1 MKTIANNSLP
11 LCFTLYVFFAI
22 VSVANGQQPTSP
34 LVQSFS
40 NYQKLRAATE
50 FGFDWINVSPVVN
63 SARVEAVQLD
73 PSRPGHMYVAFG
85 SGNLWK
91 TTNNGINW
99 RPIFN
104 DQASYGIGDFALAPS
119 NPEIIYLG
127 TGESLKKA
135 RNFTIPGTGIY
146 RSDDGGEHWR
156 HLGLSDSWH
165 IGEIAVHP
173 TNPEIVVVSVL
184 GHLWSKNSNRGI
196 YRTED
201 GGKTWDHVLFVN
213 ERTGANDIVWAKN
226 NSNVLYASM
235 WENYPSVNGTGSGV
249 YRSVDAGV
257 TWSRCD
263 GGLPSGESIGRIGVA
278 VSQTDANKVYA
289 LIDNRERIKEGAAQV
304 FKSTDGGT
312 TWSRTHQEELMIF
325 SRIGW
330 YFADIYVD
338 PQNDDEIFCLGVRV
352 AHSSD
357 GGKSFKLL
365 SGEVEH
371 LTPSAASGLHLDHC
385 ELWINPMNADHLV
398 LGNDG
403 GLYQSYDK
411 GDSWLH
417 LNNLPT
423 GEFYDVAV
431 DQSEPYQIFA
441 GAQDNATVYGSAIEW
456 DQSRK
461 ENWKYLWIDPW
472 NGGDGCIT
480 QVDPND
486 SNTVY
491 FSAQEGAFRRKDMKR
506 NRSKWIRPSLP
517 KEHGGE
523 LKFNFVAPMIIS
535 PHDSNVLYLG
545 GNYLFKSTNQGDAWE
560 VISGDLSK
568 TKDGERVS
576 TAIASIAQSGQEASL
591 IYAGTDKGGFWVSQ
605 DAGVTWEEHD
615 EGFPKGYIRSIVP
628 SKFSVNRVYAAL
640 SGLND
645 DDLKTYLMCSEDRGQ
660 TWKSIAGNLFDEP
673 ANVILEDP
681 VNENLLY
688 AGTFRGVYCSVNRG
702 KSWQLLGR
710 NLPAC
715 SVADLVIQEREN
727 DLIVATHGRGV
738 FKLNLDVLHE
748 TLTRGL
754 VDGDADFL
762 FEIPD
767 VAIPYLS
774 DVRPGMN
781 FRDGEKATMSFWSH
795 QAAKVE
801 ITICDEAGQ
810 SLATFVRNATRG
822 VNQYRWNLVT
832 ESTNSPLPYFINY
845 KSFLKPGEYQVQIKP
860 AEHSRLETALKVREK

>member
-1 MKTIANNSLP
+1 MKTNTENTIQFCL
-11 LCFTLYVFFAI
+11 LVILFLTI
-22 VSVANGQQPTSP
+22 QRVAAGQQPTSP
-34 LVQSFS
+34 LVESFS
-40 NYQKLRAATE
+40 NYQKLRDETN
-50 FGFDWINVSPVVN
+50 FGFDWVNVSPVVN

-73 PSRPGHMYVAFG
+73 PGRPGLMYAAFG

-91 TTNNGINW
+91 TTNNGLDW

-156 HLGLSDSWH
+156 HVGLSDSWH

-201 GGKTWDHVLFVN
+201 GGQTWKHVLFVN
-213 ERTGANDIVWAKN
+213 DRTGANDIVWAKN
-226 NSNVLYASM
+226 NPNVLYASM
-235 WENYPSVNGTGSGV
+235 WENYPSVNGVGSGV
-249 YRSVDAGV
+249 YRSVDCGV
-257 TWSRCD
+257 TWSRCE
-263 GGLPSGESIGRIGVA
+263 GGLPSGEAIGRIGLA
-278 VSQTDANKVYA
+278 VSQTDADKVYA
-289 LIDNRERIKEGAAQV
+289 LVDHRGRIKEGAAQV
-304 FKSTDGGT
+304 FKSIDGGSN
-312 TWSRTHQEELMIF
+312 WSRTHDDELMIF

-330 YFADIYVD
+330 YFADIYVNPRD
-338 PQNDDEIFCLGVRV
+338 DDEIFCLGVRV

-357 GGKSFKLL
+357 GGKSFDLL
-365 SGEVEH
+365 GGSVEH

-385 ELWINPMNADHLV
+385 ELWINPINPDHLV

-423 GEFYDVAV
+423 GEIYDVAV

-441 GAQDNATVYGSAIEW
+441 GTQDNATVYGSAIEW
-456 DQSRK
+456 DQSRT

-491 FSAQEGAFRRKDMKR
+491 FSAQEGAFRRKDMNR
-506 NRSKWIRPSLP
+506 NRSKSIRPALP
-517 KEHGGE
+517 QDHTGD

-535 PHDSNVLYLG
+535 PHNSNVLYLG
-545 GNYLFKSTNQGDAWE
+545 GNYLFKSTNRGDGWE
-560 VISGDLSK
+560 VVSGDLSK
-568 TKDGERVS
+568 STDPQRHS
-576 TAIASIAQSGQEASL
+576 TAVASIAQSKEDENL
-591 IYAGTDKGGFWVSQ
+591 IYAGTDKGSFWVSQ
-605 DAGVTWEEHD
+605 DSGATWD
-615 EGFPKGYIRSIVP
+615 ERDQGLPRGYIRSIVA
-628 SKFSVNRVYAAL
+628 SKYSSERVYVAI

-645 DDLKTYLMCSEDRGQ
+645 DDLKTYLMCSENRGE
-660 TWKSIAGNLFDEP
+660 TWQSIAGNLFDEP
-673 ANVILEDP
+673 ANVIIEDP
-681 VNENLLY
+681 VYENLLY
-688 AGTFRGVYCSVNRG
+688 AGTFRGVYCSTNRG
-702 KSWQLLGR
+702 KSWQILGK

-738 FKLNLDVLHE
+738 FKLDMDVMHE
-748 TLTRGL
+748 TLSRDLATR
-754 VDGDADFL
+754 DGDFFFD
-762 FEIPD
+762 IPN
-767 VAIPYLS
+767 AALPYLS

-781 FRDGEKATMSFWSH
+781 FRAGDKATISFWLN
-795 QAAKVE
+795 QASKVE
-801 ITICDEAGQ
+801 ILIQNKDGET
-810 SLATFVRNATRG
+810 LAKFFQNASRG
-822 VNQYRWNLVT
+822 VNQYRWDLVT
-832 ESTNSPLPYFINY
+832 DSSNSPLPYFINY
-845 KSFLKPGEYQVQIKP
+845 KSHLKPGRYQVQIQRAGHP
-860 AEHSRLETALKVREK
+860 VLTRSLLVREK

>member
-1 MKTIANNSLP
+1 MKTIAHSFFP
-11 LCFTLYVFFAI
+11 SCFILYVFFAM
-22 VSVANGQQPTSP
+22 VSMANGQQPTSP
-34 LVQSFS
+34 LVQSFA
-40 NYQKLRAATE
+40 NYQKMRAVTE
-50 FGFDWINVSPVVN
+50 FGFDWVNVSPVVN

-73 PSRPGHMYVAFG
+73 ASRPGHLYVAFG

-91 TTNNGINW
+91 STNNGINW

-184 GHLWSKNSNRGI
+184 GHLWSENSNRGI
-196 YRTED
+196 YRTD
-201 GGKTWDHVLFVN
+201 NGGETWEHVLFVN

-226 NSNVLYASM
+226 DPDVLYASM
-235 WENYPSVNGTGSGV
+235 WENYPSVNGVGSGV
-249 YRSVDAGV
+249 YRSADAGV
-257 TWSRCD
+257 TWNRCE
-263 GGLPSGESIGRIGVA
+263 GGLPTGESIGRIGVA
-278 VSQTDANKVYA
+278 VSQTDAKKVYA
-289 LIDNRERIKEGAAQV
+289 LVDHRGRIKEGAAQV
-304 FKSTDGGT
+304 FKSSDGGT
-312 TWSRTHQEELMIF
+312 TWSRTHEDELMIF

-330 YFADIYVD
+330 YFADIYVN
-338 PQNDDEIFCLGVRV
+338 PRDDEEIFCLGVRV

-357 GGKSFKLL
+357 GGKSFNLL
-365 SGEVEH
+365 GGQVKH

-385 ELWINPMNADHLV
+385 ELWIDPNNPNHLV

-411 GDSWLH
+411 GKSWLH

-431 DQSEPYQIFA
+431 DQSEPYRIFA
-441 GAQDNATVYGSAIEW
+441 GAQDNATVYGSATELG
-456 DQSRK
+456 QART

-517 KEHGGE
+517 KTHGGE
-523 LKFNFVAPMIIS
+523 LDFNFVAPLIIS
-535 PHDSNVLYLG
+535 PHDSNVVYLG
-545 GNYLFKSTNQGDAWE
+545 GNYLFKSTNRGDAWE
-560 VISGDLSK
+560 VVSGDLSK
-568 TKDGERVS
+568 SSDLKRES
-576 TAIASIAQSGQEASL
+576 TAIASIAQSKENASL
-591 IYAGTDKGGFWVSQ
+591 IYVGTDKGGFWVSQ
-605 DAGVTWEEHD
+605 NGGETWEERI
-615 EGFPKGYIRSIVP
+615 EGLPRGYIRSIVP
-628 SKFSVNRVYAAL
+628 SKFSSDRVYAAI

-660 TWKSIAGNLFDEP
+660 HWRSIAGNLFDEP
-673 ANVILEDP
+673 ANVLIEDP
-681 VNENLLY
+681 VYENLLY
-688 AGTFRGVYCSVNRG
+688 AGTFRGVYCSTNRG
-702 KSWQLLGR
+702 KSWQLMGR
-710 NLPAC
+710 NFPAC

-738 FKLNLDVLHE
+738 YKLGLDVMHE
-748 TLTRGL
+748 KLARDSAEL
-754 VDGDADFL
+754 DSDVVFD
-762 FEIPD
+762 IPD
-767 VAIPYLS
+767 VTLPYLS
-774 DVRPGMN
+774 DVRPGVN
-781 FRDGEKATMSFWSH
+781 FRDGEKATISFWLK

-801 ITICDEAGQ
+801 ITIQKEGKT
-810 SLATFVRNATRG
+810 LAIFVQNANRG
-822 VNQYRWNLVT
+822 INQFRWNLVT
-832 ESTNSPLPYFINY
+832 ESTESPLPYFINY
-845 KSFLKPGEYQVQIKP
+845 KSFLKPGEYQVRIKRVGHP
-860 AEHSRLETALKVREK
+860 DLEAMLRVDEK

>member
-1 MKTIANNSLP
+1 MKTIANSFFP
-11 LCFTLYVFFAI
+11 SCFILYVFFAM
-22 VSVANGQQPTSP
+22 VSMANGQQPTSP
-34 LVQSFS
+34 LVQSFA
-40 NYQKLRAATE
+40 NYQKMRATTE

-63 SARVEAVQLD
+63 SARVEAVQLVA
-73 PSRPGHMYVAFG
+73 SRPGHLYVAFG

-91 TTNNGINW
+91 STNNGIDW

-184 GHLWSKNSNRGI
+184 GHLWSENSNRGI
-196 YRTED
+196 YRTD
-201 GGKTWDHVLFVN
+201 NGGKTWEHVLFVN

-226 NSNVLYASM
+226 DPDVLYASM
-235 WENYPSVNGTGSGV
+235 WENYPSVNGVGSGV
-249 YRSVDAGV
+249 YRSADAGV
-257 TWSRCD
+257 TWNRCE
-263 GGLPSGESIGRIGVA
+263 GGLPTGESIGRIGVA

-289 LIDNRERIKEGAAQV
+289 LVDHRGRIKEGAAQV
-304 FKSTDGGT
+304 FKSSDGGT
-312 TWSRTHQEELMIF
+312 TWSRTHEDELMIF

-330 YFADIYVD
+330 YFADIYVN
-338 PQNDDEIFCLGVRV
+338 PRDDEEIFCLGVRV

-357 GGKSFKLL
+357 GGKSFDLL
-365 SGEVEH
+365 GGQVKH

-385 ELWINPMNADHLV
+385 ELWIDPNNPYHLV

-411 GDSWLH
+411 GKSWLH

-431 DQSEPYQIFA
+431 DQSEPYRIFA
-441 GAQDNATVYGSAIEW
+441 GAQDNATVYGSATELG
-456 DQSRK
+456 QART

-517 KEHGGE
+517 KTHGGE
-523 LKFNFVAPMIIS
+523 LDFNFVAPLIIS
-535 PHDSNVLYLG
+535 PHDSNVVYLG
-545 GNYLFKSTNQGDAWE
+545 GNYLFKSTNRGDAWE
-560 VISGDLSK
+560 VVSGDLSK
-568 TKDGERVS
+568 SSDLKRES
-576 TAIASIAQSGQEASL
+576 TAIASIAQSKENASL
-591 IYAGTDKGGFWVSQ
+591 VYVGTDKGGFWVSQ
-605 DAGVTWEEHD
+605 NGGETWEERI
-615 EGFPKGYIRSIVP
+615 EGLPRGYIRSIVP
-628 SKFSVNRVYAAL
+628 SKFSSDRVYAAI

-660 TWKSIAGNLFDEP
+660 HWRSIAGNLFDEP
-673 ANVILEDP
+673 ANVLIEDP
-681 VNENLLY
+681 VYENLLY
-688 AGTFRGVYCSVNRG
+688 AGTFRGVYCSTNRG
-702 KSWQLLGR
+702 KSWQLMGR
-710 NLPAC
+710 NFPAC

-738 FKLNLDVLHE
+738 YKLGLDVMHE
-748 TLTRGL
+748 KLARDSAEL
-754 VDGDADFL
+754 DSDVVFD
-762 FEIPD
+762 IPD
-767 VAIPYLS
+767 VTLPYLS
-774 DVRPGMN
+774 DVRPGVN
-781 FRDGEKATMSFWSH
+781 FRDGEKATISFWLK

-801 ITICDEAGQ
+801 ITIQEEGKT
-810 SLATFVRNATRG
+810 LAIFVQNAYRG
-822 VNQYRWNLVT
+822 INQFRWNLVT
-832 ESTNSPLPYFINY
+832 ESTESPLPYFINY
-845 KSFLKPGEYQVQIKP
+845 KSFLKPGKYQVRIKRVGHP
-860 AEHSRLETALKVREK
+860 DLEAMLRVDEK